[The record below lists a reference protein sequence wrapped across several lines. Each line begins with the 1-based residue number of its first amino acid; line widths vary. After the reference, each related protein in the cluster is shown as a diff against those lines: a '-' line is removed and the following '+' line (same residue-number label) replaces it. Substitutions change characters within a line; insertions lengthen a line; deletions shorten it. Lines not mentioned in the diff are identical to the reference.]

1 LQFFRSDGSR
11 DINITF
17 NLNGDGD
24 IDVDGDGDL
33 DLNRDG
39 DIDGVVHF
47 NVVRSVD
54 RDLDGDGNVDRDGLD
69 TNSDIDGARV
79 LRGMSR
85 QLSFLEHWRGRR

>member
-1 LQFFRSDGSR
+1 MQFFRSDGSR

-24 IDVDGDGDL
+24 SDL

-39 DIDGVVHF
+39 DIDVDGDSDGVVHF

-54 RDLDGDGNVDRDGLD
+54 RDLNGDGNVDRDGHD
-69 TNSDIDGARV
+69 TNSDIDRARV

-85 QLSFLEHWRGRR
+85 QLSFPEHWRGRR